1 MTKDI
6 LASHKNPRIRHHSE
20 FRTLFWKWKIP
31 ASLKEG
37 IFIDFDVKLQGSDVL
52 SPLSGNY
59 QVGVFRPFL
68 QRSLV
73 QFRKQLVF
81 LSVIHVWTSNLF
93 TFSLCPCD
101 SKMIEYEL
109 LNLISSR
116 ISIQLNFTKIVKLWF
131 LNKNVLLVSS
141 FEQKYYQRKF
151 FKYFF

>member
-1 MTKDI
+1 MIGLGRYFHKIWCKITWFWCTK
-6 LASHKNPRIRHHSE
+6 
-20 FRTLFWKWKIP
+20 
-31 ASLKEG
+31 
-37 IFIDFDVKLQGSDVL
+37 
-52 SPLSGNY
+52 PLSGNC

-116 ISIQLNFTKIVKLWF
+116 KSIQLNFTKIVNLWF
-131 LNKNVLLVSS
+131 WNRPGNRATLGLWRTYFYYCRIVGLVPVIPYP
-141 FEQKYYQRKF
+141 KKDNW
-151 FKYFF
+151 